1 MINRL
6 NIFLFLFVFSLAAF
20 ASAETKDTVISAD
33 SKKCFTFTSV
43 NSNEYPKGF
52 HGIGISFIPE
62 TGFYFSVIEDYKG
75 YAVYLFD
82 ESGTLK
88 DSLFTE
94 GNIISVWF
102 NSSNMFAEI
111 LFDNSVVHSY
121 NINPD
126 GKILFHSERIIN
138 FNIPENSFPCFE
150 PGSNSLIMID
160 FDARALNFYD
170 YNSGNMFNS
179 IQLTDLQEKDFRQLN
194 KKIAFT
200 GFKQKEIALLN
211 YVTREIYFI
220 DISSG
225 KLSSKLKLP
234 LEGLQFSELSFDA
247 ADGKIWIF
255 YGWAG
260 VKIWEAFCMS

>member
-6 NIFLFLFVFSLAAF
+6 IIFLFLFVFSLAAF

-33 SKKCFTFTSV
+33 LKKCLTLTSV

-62 TGFYFSVIEDYKG
+62 TGFYFSVSEDYKG

-88 DSLFTE
+88 DSLFTN

-102 NSSNMFAEI
+102 NPSNMFAEI
-111 LFDNSVVHSY
+111 LFDNSVIHSY
-121 NINPD
+121 KINSD
-126 GKILFHSERIIN
+126 GKIVFNNERKIN
-138 FNIPENSFPCFE
+138 LDIPGNTFPCFE
-150 PGSNSLIMID
+150 PKSNSLIMID
-160 FDARALNFYD
+160 FSNGALNFHD
-170 YNSGNMFNS
+170 YQSGNKTKS
-179 IQLTDLQEKDFRQLN
+179 LQLTDLSENDFRQLN

-200 GFKQKEIALLN
+200 GFEQKEIALLN
-211 YVTREIYFI
+211 YVTREIYFL
-220 DISSG
+220 DIATG
-225 KLSSKLKLP
+225 KLSAKLKLP
-234 LEGLQFSELSFDA
+234 LEGLQFSELSFDSA
-247 ADGKIWIF
+247 NGKIWIF

-260 VKIWEAFCMS
+260 VKIWEAFCLK